1 MHEEGLRH
9 QRRRARVGRAGWC
22 RLRCAAAVA
31 SVLLIGAAP
40 AAGTGGPLGAST
52 TATSIRF
59 LGSGTGEADRVTIRV
74 AEPSTRADVA
84 WSFTIEWWMRAWRS
98 ANHAGEP
105 SCGPGVYGWIEGHT
119 IIDRDR
125 WPTAGT
131 DGRDFGVSVG
141 RSGRLA
147 FGLANEAGEARTL
160 CTTGSDVLDGRWH
173 HVAVQRRNRTL
184 EIWVDG
190 VRRASAEGPA
200 GSVRYPTGTFTGR
213 RWDPYLVLGAEK
225 HDAGPAFP
233 SYAGRMD
240 ELRVSIGARYDT
252 TFTPVRREFRP
263 DDGTVLLFHFNTSA
277 ANGSPCASTVRDA
290 AGVRNGVCRFGGRG
304 GPRFVADTPFG

>member
-9 QRRRARVGRAGWC
+9 LRRRARIARAGWW
-22 RLRCAAAVA
+22 RRRCADAAA
-31 SVLLIGAAP
+31 SVLLILIGVAP
-40 AAGTGGPLGAST
+40 AAGTGGPAGAST

-74 AEPSTRADVA
+74 AEPSTRADLS
-84 WSFTIEWWMRAWRS
+84 WSFTVEWWMRAWRS
-98 ANHAGEP
+98 ANSTGEP
-105 SCGPGVYGWIEGHT
+105 SCGPGVYGWIAGHV
-119 IIDRDR
+119 IVDRDR

-147 FGLANEAGEARTL
+147 FGLANEDGQARTV
-160 CTTGSDVLDGRWH
+160 CTTGVDVLDGRWH
-173 HVAVQRRNRTL
+173 HVAVQRRNRSL

-200 GSVRYPTGTFTGR
+200 GSVRYPTSGFTPR

-240 ELRVSIGARYDT
+240 ELRVSIGTRYT
-252 TFTPVRREFRP
+252 ATFTPARRPHRV
-263 DDGTVLLFHFNTSA
+263 DDRTVLLFHFDAAREGPCTTS
-277 ANGSPCASTVRDA
+277 VRDA

-304 GPRFVADTPFG
+304 GPRFVADSPFG